1 MAKTM
6 LSMPDTS
13 MEDYVAAEQAA
24 ERLRDGYAAY
34 FRDYDVLLTPVL
46 PVPAH
51 KHGIGELVV
60 NGETVDLTYLQGAT
74 VPLNVTGLPGLSM
87 RFGTSREGLPINV
100 QLVGSWQ
107 AETTLLHAASV
118 LEGVSPV
125 RGLHPSL

>member
-1 MAKTM
+1 M
-6 LSMPDTS
+6 LSQPDTS
-13 MEDYVAAEQAA
+13 MDDYIAAEQAA

-34 FRDYDVLLTPVL
+34 FRDHDVLLTPVL
-46 PVPAH
+46 PIPAH
-51 KHGIGELVV
+51 RHGISELVV

-87 RFGTSREGLPINV
+87 RFGTSRESLPINV

-107 AETTLLHAASV
+107 AETTILYAASV

-125 RGLHPSL
+125 RALHPRL